1 MDLVIGFGSEVKAT
15 GNRVSGYLVR
25 FGTPDQT
32 DLDGEFFTPD
42 TDFGRPVKSGESFDL
57 NLYWH
62 HGLDPVVG
70 RRQIG
75 EGKVKAD
82 DVGLWYEGIIAESDD
97 YLRRIQ
103 RLAGKGRLGFSSG
116 AAAHLVEKEP
126 VPGTKSTAITRWPL
140 GEASL
145 THCPAEPTNTAATK
159 SMGEMEAE
167 WPDIA
172 EALTAQDA
180 QAFAATAFEDVPES
194 LLSSGLYAIHGA
206 FMAGAYSAMESP
218 DAGALLD
225 ALITEYAAR
234 LKDYAARVAAMGA
247 EEMAGEMKTLH
258 AFSERPDSITT
269 FERRLRDAFGYSRR
283 EAKALASH
291 GFKALR
297 DAAPEPD
304 STPPGD
310 GQDAE
315 RADARKALLLQA
327 LAVQRLAA

>member
-42 TDFGRPVKSGESFDL
+42 TDFGRPVKSGETFDL

-116 AAAHLVEKEP
+116 AAAHLVEKEA

-159 SMGEMEAE
+159 SAAE
-167 WPDIA
+167 YVAD
-172 EALTAQDA
+172 L
-180 QAFAATAFEDVPES
+180 ES
-194 LLSSGLYAIHGA
+194 L
-206 FMAGAYSAMESP
+206 P
-218 DAGALLD
+218 DEPEPD
-225 ALITEYAAR
+225 TEPTPVKA
-234 LKDYAARVAAMGA
+234 
-247 EEMAGEMKTLH
+247 
-258 AFSERPDSITT
+258 ERPDSITT
-269 FERRLRDAFGYSRR
+269 FERRLREAFGYSRR
-283 EAKALASH
+283 EAKAIASH
-291 GFKALR
+291 GYKALR
-297 DAAPEPD
+297 DAASDETDTTPD
-304 STPPGD
+304 
-310 GQDAE
+310 QD
-315 RADARKALLLQA
+315 RAAAKADLLRLLARQQIAAQA
-327 LAVQRLAA
+327 VEAP